1 MSDDADKDL
10 NQDVDSDD
18 STGTFKLKISTE
30 RLIHAVH
37 SKSCLWNKHDV
48 TYRDKKARDRCWI
61 EVYREVF
68 PEFDM
73 LKEIMRSRVGQQ
85 ISKKWFNIRDAYVKA
100 SKQRKSYIYMNIL
113 GFLDPIIHGDKS
125 SGTQESFLDDDQN
138 ESWFQTSF
146 VDIDETPKKK
156 RVKRDKL
163 DVTNKDYLEIIEP
176 DNNSSLVA
184 ILARLVEKEEDDD
197 KLFFTSLI
205 PSVKSLTENAK
216 FEFKIQVMKLLK
228 EFKMKDKSGRVY

>member
-1 MSDDADKDL
+1 MD
-10 NQDVDSDD
+10 
-18 STGTFKLKISTE
+18 TFKLKISTE
-30 RLIHAVH
+30 QLIQAVH
-37 SKSCLWNKHDV
+37 SRSCLWNKYDV
-48 TYRDKKARDRCWI
+48 TYRDKKARDKSWT
-61 EVYREVF
+61 EVYKEVF

-100 SKQRKSYIYMNIL
+100 SKQRRSYIYMNIL
-113 GFLDPIIHGDKS
+113 GFLDPVIQGDKS
-125 SGTQESFLDDDQN
+125 GAQESFLDDADDQN
-138 ESWFQTSF
+138 ENWFQTSF

-156 RVKRDKL
+156 IKRDKIE
-163 DVTNKDYLEIIEP
+163 VTDKDYLEIIEP
-176 DNNSSLVA
+176 DNNSLVA
-184 ILARLVEKEEDDD
+184 ILARLVEKEDDDD

-228 EFKMKDKSGRVY
+228 EFKMKDKVGGFVKMRDSDTD